1 MYSTPFD
8 GSTDPLLDPQFQQFE
23 TALLEIVTKTV
34 ALKSELDRFDLAPT
48 FVWPQNGEPYDG
60 EQMQT
65 AHAVDPGLAGT
76 YTVAYT
82 TFPGVLM
89 PRAGDSLGFT
99 AFKACVVLQVVAKR

>member
-99 AFKACVVLQVVAKR
+99 AFKAFVVLQVVAKR